1 MTQETIEDSN
11 YNDDEIDFKA
21 IYKIISAKKFFIIIL
36 TSVFALLS
44 ILYALN
50 TPNIYTSKTLLI
62 PSTNEG
68 SVSNPSLGGLSL
80 SSVAGVAG
88 LKIPSSNVPKS
99 QEGIERIKSFEFFST
114 YFLPNIKLE
123 NIIAVKDWLPEKNI
137 LIYDDSLFDSNNK
150 KWIRKASY
158 PRETTPS
165 SQEAFSRYK
174 ELLSIYQEKNSA
186 FITISIN
193 HHSPYIA
200 KKWLE
205 IIVYEIN
212 ESMRKYDEELA
223 SKSISYLNEVAL
235 STNIQSI
242 KEAITNLLETQIKK
256 LMLTS
261 SNESYVFKII
271 DSPIVPEE
279 KSKPRRYII
288 CLLGT
293 LMGLILSLIIVFI
306 QNYLKNKSTN

>member
-88 LKIPSSNVPKS
+88 IKIPSSNVPKS
-99 QEGIERIKSFEFFST
+99 QEGIERIKSFEFFLT

-150 KWIRKASY
+150 KWIRNY
-158 PRETTPS
+158 
-165 SQEAFSRYK
+165 
-174 ELLSIYQEKNSA
+174 
-186 FITISIN
+186 
-193 HHSPYIA
+193 
-200 KKWLE
+200 
-205 IIVYEIN
+205 
-212 ESMRKYDEELA
+212 
-223 SKSISYLNEVAL
+223 
-235 STNIQSI
+235 
-242 KEAITNLLETQIKK
+242 
-256 LMLTS
+256 
-261 SNESYVFKII
+261 II
-271 DSPIVPEE
+271 D
-279 KSKPRRYII
+279 
-288 CLLGT
+288 
-293 LMGLILSLIIVFI
+293 FF
-306 QNYLKNKSTN
+306 